1 MAHPAARNPRWSL
14 PIVVGIAALFLLGAA
29 PGQGTRGPT
38 AVGTAVLP
46 ASVLTA
52 GGSTPERGTA
62 PSGDA
67 VTNESTL
74 VLFNNTVVPGDAV
87 TTFGALPSL
96 EAFDPQTNE
105 VFVADFYSGIVDVVS
120 GTSNNVVTTI
130 RSGEYTNTLAYDPE
144 NNNLYFGLQTADL
157 VGVANASTDLI
168 QRTVGIGFEPLSMA
182 ADPASGNVFV
192 TGWNGTGSAF
202 LAVINGSYGT
212 VETTFSFGADRFPI
226 AGPNG
231 IAYDPLNGNL
241 YVASIASGI
250 PNPTHGNLTVIN
262 GSSFDVVA
270 NYSLPFAPGS
280 ILFVPSNG
288 SGPSGEFF
296 LGNASGHDVAALD
309 GAGNVLASVPIPNTP
324 SMLAYDPS
332 EQDLFVGIEG
342 NVSVVDTAT
351 DHLVTTFPVTR
362 NPAGLAYDPWDGDL
376 YVADYNYNNVSV
388 VNATTYR
395 VVGSALLGAQPY
407 NMAFDTADGDLYVT
421 DLESSQLLVVNGST
435 NRVVG
440 KVALGTTPYGIAYD
454 PRTKALYVTDYYG
467 DNVSV
472 VNTSTDAVV
481 GYLPAGRNP
490 WAIAYDGAN
499 GYLYV
504 TNPSSNNTT
513 VLDPET
519 ESVVTWL
526 NFSVAPG
533 AIAYDPVSRALFIG
547 EYDVGRVS
555 VLNASTNAPITNVST
570 GSEPYTISVDPET
583 GDAFVG
589 NYGSDNVTV
598 LGPRGAALGESVPAG
613 VGVFG
618 SAYDPATGNVYV
630 ASFDS
635 DLVTVINASSA
646 TGIGGFSTAT
656 GPVAVAVDPATGTVY
671 VANYDSGSLT
681 LLSSTFRVA
690 DYNVTFRSSGLPAG
704 TSWWVRLDGSGIP
717 TTAANVTFRE
727 PNGTGQPFSV
737 GGATGYAAAPGFG
750 AVNVSG
756 ADVTVD
762 LVFTPVHHVS
772 PTLYN
777 VTFAEQGVPT
787 GLSWCLSLSS
797 TSFCSSTG
805 TITFSRENGSYPYRY
820 GATVSA
826 TAYYSALPGTLVV
839 DGRSVEVNVTFRE
852 VRQLVLTEKNL
863 PSGMEWWADLTGGYT
878 FSGAGRQLVLYLPS
892 GTWTFTVQALD
903 HDYVAKGHTVTV
915 SSPLK
920 SPKKAVKFGETFK
933 LETFPLTVTESG
945 LPKGSKWCVVV
956 AGASPHC
963 SKGTTLS
970 FKEPNGTYN
979 YSLTTTRAG
988 YAGPSGEVTVDG
1000 PTPLRVAFTDPSALP
1015 ARQAPTVPSPG

>member
-1 MAHPAARNPRWSL
+1 MGHHAARNPRWSL
-14 PIVVGIAALFLLGAA
+14 PIVVGVAALFVLGAA
-29 PGQGTRGPT
+29 PGEGARAP
-38 AVGTAVLP
+38 
-46 ASVLTA
+46 SA
-52 GGSTPERGTA
+52 GGNASLPPGLAPAASSNPQRGVA
-62 PSGDA
+62 PAGGP

-74 VLFNNTVVPGDAV
+74 VLFNNTLVPGDAV

-105 VFVADFYSGIVDVVS
+105 VFVADFYSGIIDVVS

-192 TGWNGTGSAF
+192 TGWNATGSAF
-202 LAVINGSYGT
+202 VAVINGSYGT
-212 VETTFSFGADRFPI
+212 VQATFSFGADRFPI

-231 IAYDPLNGNL
+231 IAYDPLNGDL

-262 GSSFDVVA
+262 GSSFEVVA

-280 ILFVPSNG
+280 ILFVPLNG
-288 SGPSGEFF
+288 SGPAGEFF
-296 LGNASGHDVAALD
+296 LGNASGHDLAVLD
-309 GAGNVLASVPIPNTP
+309 GAGNVLATVAIPNTP
-324 SMLAYDPS
+324 SMLAYDRS
-332 EQDLFVGIEG
+332 DQDLFVGIEG
-342 NVSVVDTAT
+342 NVSVVDTVT

-362 NPAGLAYDPWDGDL
+362 NPAGLAYDPGDGDL

-388 VNATTYR
+388 VNATTYH

-435 NRVVG
+435 NQVVG
-440 KVALGTTPYGIAYD
+440 KVPLGTTPYGIAYD
-454 PRTKALYVTDYYG
+454 PRTKELYVTDYYA
-467 DNVSV
+467 DNVSI
-472 VNTSTDAVV
+472 VNTSTDSVV

-490 WAIAYDGAN
+490 WAIAYDGAT
-499 GYLYV
+499 GDLYV

-533 AIAYDPVSRALFIG
+533 AIAYDPVSRALFVG

-555 VLNASTNAPITNVST
+555 VLNASTDALITNVST
-570 GSEPYTISVDPET
+570 GSEPYTISVDPAT

-598 LGPRGAALGESVPAG
+598 LGPTGAALGESVAAG

-618 SAYDPATGNVYV
+618 SAYDPANGNVYV
-630 ASFDS
+630 ASFSS

-656 GPVAVAVDPATGTVY
+656 GPVAVAVDPTTGTAY
-671 VANYDSGSLT
+671 VANYDSGSLS
-681 LLSSTFRVA
+681 LLSSTFRVVE
-690 DYNVTFRSSGLPAG
+690 YNVTFRASGLAAG
-704 TSWWVRLDGSGIP
+704 TSWWVRLDGAGVA

-737 GGATGYAAAPGFG
+737 GGAVGYAAAPEFG
-750 AVNVSG
+750 AVSVDG
-756 ADVTVD
+756 ANVTVD
-762 LVFTPVHHVS
+762 LVFTPVHRVS
-772 PTLYN
+772 PTVYD
-777 VTFAEQGVPT
+777 VTFTEQGVPT
-787 GLSWCLSLSS
+787 GLSWCLYLSSGSLCSS
-797 TSFCSSTG
+797 TS
-805 TITFSRENGSYPYRY
+805 TIAFVRENGSYPYSY
-820 GATVSA
+820 GATASA
-826 TAYYSALPGTLVV
+826 MAYYSALPGTLVV
-839 DGRSVEVNVTFRE
+839 DGRSVEVSVTFRE
-852 VRQLVLTEKNL
+852 VREFVLTEKNL
-863 PSGMEWWADLTGGYT
+863 PSGMEWWANLTGGYS
-878 FSGAGRQLVLYLPS
+878 FGGAGRQLLLYLPS
-892 GTWTFTVQALD
+892 GSWTFTVQALD

-915 SSPLK
+915 STPLK
-920 SPKKAVKFGETFK
+920 SPKKAVKYGETFK
-933 LETFPLTVTESG
+933 LETFPLTFTESG

-956 AGASPHC
+956 GGSSPHC

-988 YAGPSGEVTVDG
+988 YAGPSGEVTVEG
-1000 PTPLRVAFTDPSALP
+1000 PTPLRVTFTDPSALP
-1015 ARQAPTVPSPG
+1015 AGEARAAPSPA